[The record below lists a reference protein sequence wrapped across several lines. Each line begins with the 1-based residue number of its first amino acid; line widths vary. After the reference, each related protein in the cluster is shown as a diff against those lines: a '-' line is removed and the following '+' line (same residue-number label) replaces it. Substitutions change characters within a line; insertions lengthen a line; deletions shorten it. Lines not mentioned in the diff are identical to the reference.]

1 MIRDDRQTVD
11 VRARLANERWL
22 ALARRAAAPDTPP
35 VELARLAGHHSF
47 AVRAAVAA
55 HPSCPRETLESL
67 ADDASLAVR
76 SAVRRRTAWL
86 PG

>member
-1 MIRDDRQTVD
+1 MIRDEQVD

-35 VELARLAGHHSF
+35 AELARLAQHHSF

-55 HPSCPRETLESL
+55 HPACPPEALQSL

-76 SAVRRRTAWL
+76 SAVRRRHAVWL
-86 PG
+86 SV